1 MSVISSLSEALRDRY
16 RIERELGRGGMATVY
31 LARDLKHDR
40 LIALK
45 VLHPELAATVG
56 VERFQRE
63 IHTAARLHHP
73 HILQLHDSGEA
84 AGFLYYT
91 MPYVEGESLRE
102 RIARDRELSV
112 PAAVRIACEVAQ
124 ALDHAHRHGVVHRD
138 VKPENILLTD
148 GGALVADFG
157 IARALES
164 STGDQLTHTGLM
176 IGTPAYMSPEQ
187 VAGGELDGH
196 SDQYS
201 LACVLY
207 ELLMGAPL
215 FTGPT
220 PQAVLGQRFQ
230 NLAPRLDSMPSRL
243 ASVSAVL
250 SRALASEPADRF
262 PTAAE
267 FAKALETA
275 TAAAAPARSR
285 SSRATTAFVLVV
297 ALLAAVSAAMWRR
310 YHGSAAVPLDPHAV
324 A

>member
-16 RIERELGRGGMATVY
+16 LLERELGRGGMATVY

-40 LIALK
+40 PIALK

-56 VERFQRE
+56 IERFQRE

-102 RIARDRELSV
+102 RINRERQLPF
-112 PAAVRIACEVAQ
+112 PAAVEIACQVAQ
-124 ALDHAHRHGVVHRD
+124 ALDHAHRHGVIHRD
-138 VKPENILLTD
+138 IKPENILLTD

-164 STGDQLTHTGLM
+164 STGDQLTQTGLL

-187 VAGGELDGH
+187 VTGGELDGR

-201 LACVLY
+201 LACVIY
-207 ELLMGAPL
+207 ETLLGESL

-230 NLAPRLDSMPSRL
+230 NLAPRLDILPPELNAVR
-243 ASVSAVL
+243 AVL
-250 SRALASEPADRF
+250 SRALASEPPDRF
-262 PTAAE
+262 PIVAE
-267 FAKALETA
+267 FAKALE
-275 TAAAAPARSR
+275 AASASAAPARSR
-285 SSRATTAFVLVV
+285 NRRATTAFMLVV
-297 ALLAAVSAAMWRR
+297 GLLAVLSAAMWRR
-310 YHGSAAVPLDPHAV
+310 YHG
-324 A
+324 